1 MVLELMNELLEEGK
15 RQFNENLRLRDPITH
30 LENQVKLMYARHE
43 ISAQEYHHLIQK
55 VRQRQI
61 GRGDLEII
69 HRKAMRNSPTTRN
82 GTPAYPSPTTQR
94 SLNQLALDRVRLED
108 MQYEAQ
114 TEIDS
119 LRASLKEF
127 KDQAAKV
134 HQKAQKNLTDEQAV
148 RELLDQEH
156 DFQERA
162 QKLDDR
168 IQSLAQGLERLKT
181 VIINLEAYE
190 TELKSLDIEERL
202 AGATLDIRERTWT
215 HKK

>member
-30 LENQVKLMYARHE
+30 LENQVKLMFARHE

-61 GRGDLEII
+61 GRGDLEMI
-69 HRKAMRNSPTTRN
+69 HRQAMQKSTTASSRTPQNLSPAIQQN
-82 GTPAYPSPTTQR
+82 
-94 SLNQLALDRVRLED
+94 LNQLALDRVRLED

-114 TEIDS
+114 AEIDS
-119 LRASLKEF
+119 LRASRNEF

-134 HQKAQKNLTDEQAV
+134 RQKAQKSLADEQAA

-156 DFQERA
+156 DFLERA
-162 QKLDDR
+162 QKLDNR
-168 IQSLAQGLERLKT
+168 IHSLVQGVERLKT
-181 VIINLEAYE
+181 IKKNLETYE
-190 TELKSLDIEERL
+190 TNLKSLDIEERL
-202 AGATLDIRERTWT
+202 TGATLNIHERTWM